1 MVVSE
6 YYPEIIQ
13 RKRGVKDHE
22 EWGKIKSMIL
32 LELMKGPDTR
42 SDLKLK
48 INEQLKREGSLPIT
62 IKTVVRHLRNPD
74 KTGLIDLGIVREK
87 SGLLELSLTTP
98 RKIAKFIDELS
109 RNKTVGQRV
118 SYFIDR
124 IFAEAFFSPFG
135 DRFVN
140 SNRIYYYIEDQ
151 IEKEL
156 EKLAIRKYISDQ
168 LGEETVKKFKLT
180 YKPFNFHQKLD
191 PVVEEIVKKFKEF
204 DIVVGWYYLISISI
218 HRLIDS
224 EGDKLVIE
232 DINKYPSLASK
243 KSLEIW
249 KQMDVLSIIL
259 GASKEIRGNI
269 DTMFKVSY
277 VLMVI
282 NRIVLSRKAIKK
294 EYEKIV
300 NLMDFTVFQYPN
312 SLILEFE
319 PIGKILK
326 EFILEKF
333 WQLLKKAISGEFT
346 IDRTFNKEFSILENP
361 EDAIALKITESVY
374 ARKIGEMLSEPLI
387 GEESVTREEA
397 RKLDVIRKQKGLSWH
412 RFFIYKLSVFRFI
425 TIQVILY
432 Y

>member
-6 YYPEIIQ
+6 YYPEMIQ
-13 RKRGVKDHE
+13 KKRGVKDHE

-48 INEQLKREGSLPIT
+48 INEQLKKEGSLPIT

-109 RNKTVGQRV
+109 RNKTIGPRA

-135 DRFVN
+135 DRFMN
-140 SNRIYYYIEDQ
+140 SNRISNYIGDQ
-151 IEKEL
+151 IKKEL
-156 EKLAIRKYISDQ
+156 EKLAIRDYISDQ
-168 LGEETVKKFKLT
+168 VGKGVVKKFKLT
-180 YKPFNFHQKLD
+180 HKLFNFHPKLEQA
-191 PVVEEIVKKFKEF
+191 VEEIVKKIKEF
-204 DIVVGWYYLISISI
+204 GIEEVLYYLISLLIL
-218 HRLIDS
+218 RLIYS

-232 DINKYPSLASK
+232 DINKYHPLASK

-277 VLMVI
+277 ILMVI
-282 NRIVLSRKAIKK
+282 NRIELSWKITIKK
-294 EYEKIV
+294 DYEKIV

-319 PIGKILK
+319 PIGKIPKEYILK
-326 EFILEKF
+326 KF
-333 WQLLKKAISGEFT
+333 LQLLKKAISGEFT
-346 IDRTFNKEFSILENP
+346 IDRTFNREFSILETHESSISLRTA
-361 EDAIALKITESVY
+361 EDYSTKIA
-374 ARKIGEMLSEPLI
+374 EMLWKSLLGKEP
-387 GEESVTREEA
+387 VTREEA
-397 RKLDVIRKQKGLSWH
+397 QKLNEIRKQKGLSLYP
-412 RFFIYKLSVFRFI
+412 FIPY
-425 TIQVILY
+425 
-432 Y
+432 